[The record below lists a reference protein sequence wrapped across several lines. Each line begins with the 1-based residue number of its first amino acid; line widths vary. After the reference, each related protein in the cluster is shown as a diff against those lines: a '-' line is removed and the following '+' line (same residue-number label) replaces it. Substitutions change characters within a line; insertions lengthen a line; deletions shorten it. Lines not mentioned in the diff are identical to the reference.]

1 MDIRVETNMSSKSS
15 RSDSDVGALS
25 VQQSVQSLSQAST
38 QSSDNSGLHSDIG
51 TKSTNMVT
59 YEMTKPG
66 DTKTQSSDETVPSD
80 QRLSS
85 SESSLSDSYD
95 NRASR
100 EGSSGSANVSSDE
113 SDEDENT
120 NEDEEGNTVISFGN
134 SYLPI
139 RWSRAVNI

>member
-1 MDIRVETNMSSKSS
+1 MSSKSD

-38 QSSDNSGLHSDIG
+38 QSSDNSALHSDIG

>member
-1 MDIRVETNMSSKSS
+1 MSSKSD

-38 QSSDNSGLHSDIG
+38 QSSDNSALHSDIG

-59 YEMTKPG
+59 YEMAKPG

-139 RWSRAVNI
+139 RWFRAVNI